1 MSTRIGFIGTGI
13 MGQPMARN
21 ILKAGY
27 EIIVYNR
34 TQEKTGPLARDGAKV
49 GMSPMEVAEWSD
61 VVILMLTGPEAIDS
75 VLGDEDG
82 LLRGMS
88 KGGMIINMSTVAP
101 AYTRSLAAKL
111 ETNGI
116 VLIDAP
122 VSGSRKPA
130 EDGTLIILAGGPQ
143 EKIKRLESVFL
154 TMGKRIVYCGEVGQ
168 GSGMKMAVN
177 LLLAIMMAGLSEAVS
192 LGERLGLNTETVL
205 ETILSGPLGCG
216 LFNLKVDMLKNNVF
230 PPQFPLK
237 HMAKDLGFIMD
248 TADENGIS
256 IQVGK
261 AAWQLYQK
269 GLEKGLGDQDV
280 AVVKMMIDSIDN

>member
-177 LLLAIMMAGLSEAVS
+177 LLLAIMMAGLSEDVS